1 MPYNANDNTWDLDDE
16 MLRLAKEKK
25 AGADLQLR
33 KHPDWNDNYEL
44 YRNKVRTNRLTQR
57 QAINIPLMK
66 ETVKTL
72 LSKIDDPPEVDWH
85 ENSGDEL
92 KELYYQEIWNQQSI
106 DNKLELVDILDK
118 KNVLLYGTSVKKLN
132 IYDEGVEINV
142 LDVFDVLLD
151 PLMIA
156 GNIETARFIVHQN
169 IMKSVREILAN
180 PKYSE
185 KGKDELK
192 VWADSPPGITQ
203 TNMNEEEWHKKME
216 RLEAMGVNADDFS
229 IFAAGDRIIN
239 LTEHFTTRWNATK
252 KEFERRVV
260 VYAEDTIVLYDESLE
275 ECLGVDFWPF
285 VVWNEDPETN
295 DIYPD
300 SVADLVRPGNKL
312 INVWYSQMAE
322 NRTLKN
328 FQMHWFLPLQ
338 GYTPQ
343 TYTPGPGVML
353 PAPPGDDI
361 NKVLKPVE
369 ISGLDDTFNAINAV
383 TRVIERGSGA
393 TGIDKGQGEKSQQTL
408 GEIEILVG
416 KSQERALSMAK
427 FYRMAWTELVT
438 KWDKLMHANAPKF
451 IKLYKESASGK
462 IYPKKVFSGDW
473 VSKNGYKPIVR
484 SSSET
489 EQANVQS
496 MQKWLFVTSQDPNN
510 PSLRKIAMKRMLDL
524 LDVTPEEMRQ
534 IEQGGKKQQ
543 QLAEQQAQAQPQQA
557 EQQPQPNPE
566 EARLQSRIQEKLA
579 QLNA

>member
-151 PLMIA
+151 PLMMA

-462 IYPKKVFSGDW
+462 IYPKKVFSSDW

>member
-151 PLMIA
+151 PLMMA

-462 IYPKKVFSGDW
+462 IYPKKVFSSDW

-510 PSLRKIAMKRMLDL
+510 PSLREIAMKRMLDL

>member
-132 IYDEGVEINV
+132 IYDEGVEIDV

-462 IYPKKVFSGDW
+462 IYPKKVFSSDW